1 MSHSGNAKGP
11 HSYADHPDGRGT
23 AGAGG
28 AAGSRKSEARIQK
41 RARIVLLAAEG
52 TAPLLAR
59 EFGGSHEQYIS
70 ILSG

>member
-1 MSHSGNAKGP
+1 MIHSGNAKCP

-28 AAGSRKSEARIQK
+28 AAGSRKGEAQMQE

-59 EFGGSHEQYIS
+59 ELGGIHEQYIS
-70 ILSG
+70 ILPG

>member
-1 MSHSGNAKGP
+1 MIHSGNAKGP
-11 HSYADHPDGRGT
+11 HSYDDHLDGRGT

-28 AAGSRKSEARIQK
+28 AAGSRKSEAPIQK
-41 RARIVLLAAEG
+41 RARVVLLAAEG

-59 EFGGSHEQYIS
+59 ELGGIHEQYIS